1 MLKNSTI
8 MHGMLGF
15 VMSLLLVFRTN
26 TAYDRW
32 WEGRKLWDALV
43 NNSHNLALKLA
54 VILSEENDREYC
66 RKMIPSYAATLS
78 EHLKN
83 EETSL
88 QLFDG
93 VDL

>member
-32 WEGRKLWDALV
+32 CEERKIWAALV
-43 NNSHNLALKLA
+43 NNSRNFALTLA
-54 VILSEENDREYC
+54 VILAEEKNREYF
-66 RKMIPSYAATLS
+66 RKMFPNYAATLNN
-78 EHLKN
+78 H
-83 EETSL
+83 
-88 QLFDG
+88 
-93 VDL
+93 

>member
-32 WEGRKLWDALV
+32 WERRKIWAALV
-43 NNSHNLALKLA
+43 NISRNFAPTLA
-54 VILSEENDREYC
+54 VILSEEKNRE
-66 RKMIPSYAATLS
+66 STL
-78 EHLKN
+78 EKCFRIMPPL
-83 EETSL
+83 
-88 QLFDG
+88 
-93 VDL
+93 